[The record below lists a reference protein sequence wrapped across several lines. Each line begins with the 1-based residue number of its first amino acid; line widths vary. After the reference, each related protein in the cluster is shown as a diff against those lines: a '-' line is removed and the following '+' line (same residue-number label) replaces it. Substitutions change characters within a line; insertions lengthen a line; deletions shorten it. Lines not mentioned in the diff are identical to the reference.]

1 MFASVLFC
9 ICFIVAGFAQAVNAE
24 NVDYLR
30 VKDLTPILIHKPPQI
45 KPMDIVRDGKPR
57 AKIYVAETKQS
68 QNLKIMIE
76 ELIDVIRLSTGAKLA
91 VFDQMPA
98 ADEPTLVIGDC
109 AASRKAGINAA
120 KIPIEGFIIKT
131 ESNRV
136 YLVGSNQMLPENEN
150 ISDPYLNDGT
160 AWAVADFL
168 ERFVGVRWYW
178 PVEVGGRSIVKSKT
192 LIVRPAFYSD
202 QPVFRRRDFF
212 PRRYKKPWA
221 RSVWYDKK
229 SEIPASRAIPPEV
242 KAIEMVPFFACLR
255 SGNSWPYMIK
265 VHQPQGFSRNP
276 KKWEQ
281 HKAMFQ
287 KKKDGSPN
295 YRMLDYTSQEAMD
308 YLLKGCEDV
317 WDKGKQIQ
325 AVPWVT
331 TTSVT
336 ISPGDSPVECYEEN
350 CRKLYEPYKH
360 PYGEASKIMGM
371 FVKKF
376 AMEVKRRWP
385 KKKVLYLAYYNYTL
399 CPEEIDFPDNLEIQ
413 MCTMAFALMKQP
425 TQRDLMERSLR
436 CWSKKVGGK
445 ILTWEYSHRVANWT
459 YAPLQYP
466 HLVQDYYRKNRDI
479 LAGSFLNGG
488 DSLSEWSTTAFTLYC
503 WMKVLWNPDV
513 DIDAI
518 LHEYCKRMFPEA
530 AGTMQKLI
538 QLECGRWEETHWT
551 QIQRDN
557 GRLAPK
563 VFAETWPPEV
573 VEGMANLWKQA
584 RQKLKDDPVSLQRF
598 EYTTWSFE
606 YFLKEAKKEWAKANH
621 WGIW

>member
-1 MFASVLFC
+1 
-9 ICFIVAGFAQAVNAE
+9 
-24 NVDYLR
+24 
-30 VKDLTPILIHKPPQI
+30 
-45 KPMDIVRDGKPR
+45 
-57 AKIYVAETKQS
+57 
-68 QNLKIMIE
+68 
-76 ELIDVIRLSTGAKLA
+76 
-91 VFDQMPA
+91 
-98 ADEPTLVIGDC
+98 
-109 AASRKAGINAA
+109 
-120 KIPIEGFIIKT
+120 
-131 ESNRV
+131 
-136 YLVGSNQMLPENEN
+136 VGSNQLLPKNEN
-150 ISDPYLNDGT
+150 ITGPYSNDGT

-192 LIVRPAFYSD
+192 LIVKPAFYSD
-202 QPVFRRRDFF
+202 QPVFRRRDFY
-212 PRRYKKPWA
+212 PRQYKKPWA
-221 RSVWYDKK
+221 RSLWYDKK
-229 SEIPASRAIPPEV
+229 SAIPSSRAIPPEV
-242 KAIEMVPFFACLR
+242 NVIKMVPFFACLR
-255 SGNSWPYMIK
+255 SGNSWPYIIK
-265 VHQPQGFSRNP
+265 VHQPQYFSSNP

-287 KKKDGSPN
+287 KNRDGSPN
-295 YRMLDYTSQEAMD
+295 YRMLDYTSQKTLG
-308 YLLKGCEDV
+308 YLLKGCEDF
-317 WDKGKQIQ
+317 WDKSKR
-325 AVPWVT
+325 VPWVT

-336 ISPGDSPVECYEEN
+336 ISPGDFPVECYDKN
-350 CRKLYEPYKH
+350 CQTLFEPNKH

-376 AMEVKRRWP
+376 AIEVKRRWP
-385 KKKVLYLAYYNYTL
+385 EKKVMYLPYYNYTL
-399 CPEEIDFPDNLEIQ
+399 CPEEIDFSDNLEIQ

-425 TQRDLMERSLR
+425 VQRDLMEQSLR

-445 ILTWEYSHRVANWT
+445 ILTWEYPHRVVGWT

-466 HLVQDYYRKNRDI
+466 HIVQDYYQKNRDI

-488 DSLSEWSTTAFTLYC
+488 NSLSEWSTTAFTLYC

-530 AGTMQKLI
+530 TGTMQKLI
-538 QLECGRWEETHWT
+538 QLECDRWEKTHWT

-573 VEGMANLWKQA
+573 VERMSKLWKQA
-584 RQKLKDDPVSLQRF
+584 RLELKDDPVSLQRF

-606 YFLKEAKKEWAKANH
+606 YFLKEAKKKWKEAKAWH
-621 WGIW
+621 LW

>member
-1 MFASVLFC
+1 
-9 ICFIVAGFAQAVNAE
+9 
-24 NVDYLR
+24 
-30 VKDLTPILIHKPPQI
+30 
-45 KPMDIVRDGKPR
+45 
-57 AKIYVAETKQS
+57 
-68 QNLKIMIE
+68 
-76 ELIDVIRLSTGAKLA
+76 
-91 VFDQMPA
+91 
-98 ADEPTLVIGDC
+98 
-109 AASRKAGINAA
+109 
-120 KIPIEGFIIKT
+120 
-131 ESNRV
+131 
-136 YLVGSNQMLPENEN
+136 
-150 ISDPYLNDGT
+150 
-160 AWAVADFL
+160 VADFL

-178 PVEVGGRSIVKSKT
+178 PAEVGGRSIAKSKT
-192 LIVRPAFYSD
+192 VTVRPAYYSD

-221 RSVWYDKK
+221 RSIWYDKK
-229 SEIPASRAIPPEV
+229 SPIPSSRAIPPEV
-242 KAIEMVPFFACLR
+242 EAIEMVPFFACLR

-287 KKKDGSPN
+287 KNRDGSPN
-295 YRMLDYTSQEAMD
+295 YRMLCYTSQEALD
-308 YLLKGCEDV
+308 YLLKGCEDI
-317 WDKGKQIQ
+317 WDKGKKIQ

-336 ISPGDSPVECYEEN
+336 ISPGDSPVECYDKN
-350 CRKLYEPYKH
+350 CQKLYEPNKH

-371 FVKKF
+371 FVRKF

-385 KKKVLYLAYYNYTL
+385 TKKVMYLPYYNYTL

-425 TQRDLMERSLR
+425 IQRDLMERNLR

-513 DIDAI
+513 DVDAI
-518 LHEYCKRMFPEA
+518 LHTYCKRMFQKA
-530 AGTMQKLI
+530 SGTMQELI
-538 QLECGRWEETHWT
+538 QLMCDRWEKTSWS
-551 QIQRDN
+551 QSQRDN
-557 GRLAPK
+557 GRLDSR
-563 VFAETWPPEV
+563 VFTETWPPEI
-573 VEGMANLWKQA
+573 VERMANLWKQA
-584 RQKLKDDPVSLQRF
+584 RRELKDDPVSLQRF
-598 EYTTWSFE
+598 EYITWSFE
-606 YFLKEAKKEWAKANH
+606 HFLEEAKEEWVKTNT
-621 WGIW
+621 WEIW